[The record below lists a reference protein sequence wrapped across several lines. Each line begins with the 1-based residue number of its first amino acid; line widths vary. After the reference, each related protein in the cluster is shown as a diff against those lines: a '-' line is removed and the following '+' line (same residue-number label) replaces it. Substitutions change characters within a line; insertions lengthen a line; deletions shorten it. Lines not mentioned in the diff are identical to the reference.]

1 METANPDVS
10 YIHYIE
16 SRIEWILAKKATPQE
31 ERLKDL
37 LELVEE
43 AKKFAVI
50 QVATSNYLESK
61 LKAVLNKPS

>member
-1 METANPDVS
+1 METSNPDVS

-16 SRIEWILAKKATPQE
+16 SRIEWIFAEEPTTQE

-50 QVATSNYLESK
+50 HGATSNYLEKK
-61 LKAVLNKPS
+61 LKAALNKLN